1 MQTHESSEQKNH
13 IVSYGQF
20 TVIWIALLSL
30 TAITVA
36 LAGIELG
43 RWVIVTALGIA
54 SIKTY
59 LVGSIFMHL
68 KFEDRVFTIFVVVA
82 IVTLAVFFV
91 LTFFDYGFQGTTP

>member
-1 MQTHESSEQKNH
+1 MESHGSSEHKNH

-20 TVIWIALLSL
+20 TIVWIALVSL

-43 RWVIVTALGIA
+43 RWVIVTALTIA

-68 KFEDRVFTIFVVVA
+68 KFEDRIFTVFVGVA
-82 IVTLAVFFV
+82 VVTLAVFFV
-91 LTFFDYGFQGTTP
+91 LTFFDYGY

>member
-1 MQTHESSEQKNH
+1 MESHGPSEHKNH

-20 TVIWIALLSL
+20 TIVWIALVSL

-43 RWVIVTALGIA
+43 RWVIVTALTIA

-68 KFEDRVFTIFVVVA
+68 KFEDRIFTVFVGVA
-82 IVTLAVFFV
+82 VVTLAVFFV
-91 LTFFDYGFQGTTP
+91 LTFFDYGF